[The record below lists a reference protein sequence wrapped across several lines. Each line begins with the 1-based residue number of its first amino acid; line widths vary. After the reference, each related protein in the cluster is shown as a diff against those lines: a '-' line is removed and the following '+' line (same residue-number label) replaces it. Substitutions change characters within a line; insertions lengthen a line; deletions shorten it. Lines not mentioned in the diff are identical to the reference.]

1 MKEATSI
8 ILMVRGQVIGVQ
20 GVNLKP
26 PIANTHIAQRR
37 VSPMAQETP
46 IEQQIRILVAD
57 DHEMILD
64 IARMYLDQQGD
75 MSVVTVPDLDAA
87 LNAFREEEPF
97 DVVILD
103 YQMPGM
109 DGLAGLQKMV
119 SLAGDLPVAIITGN
133 ATRNLMNQSLDAG
146 AAGIISKSLPMRS
159 LANSIRFIHSGETYL
174 PLYLM
179 QDEPNK
185 KAVDSGPLSGREM
198 TVLGHLGEGRKNKE
212 IASTLGLSEGTVKM
226 HVMSICRK
234 LEATN
239 RTQAVV
245 IARDMGLL

>member
-1 MKEATSI
+1 MGSS
-8 ILMVRGQVIGVQ
+8 VIGMR
-20 GVNLKP
+20 GVNLRPKL
-26 PIANTHIAQRR
+26 ANTYLTQ
-37 VSPMAQETP
+37 VKVGPMAQAAAVEN
-46 IEQQIRILVAD
+46 QIRILVAD

-75 MSVVTVPDLDAA
+75 MSVVTVMDLDAA
-87 LNAFREEEPF
+87 LVAFREEGPF
-97 DVVILD
+97 DIILLD

-109 DGLAGLQKMV
+109 DGLEGLQKMV
-119 SLAGDLPVAIITGN
+119 ALAGDRPVAIITGN
-133 ATRNLMNQSLDAG
+133 PTRNLMNQALDAG
-146 AAGIISKSLPMRS
+146 AAGIISKSLPIRS
-159 LANSIRFIHSGETYL
+159 LANSIRFIHSGETYM
-174 PLYLM
+174 PLHLM

-185 KAVDSGPLSGREM
+185 KAVDTGPLSGREM

-212 IASTLGLSEGTVKM
+212 IAMTLGLSEGTVKM
-226 HVMSICRK
+226 HVMSICKK

>member
-1 MKEATSI
+1 
-8 ILMVRGQVIGVQ
+8 MVRSVIGMQ
-20 GVNLKP
+20 GVNLRPKL
-26 PIANTHIAQRR
+26 ANTCLT
-37 VSPMAQETP
+37 QEIVGTMTQP
-46 IEQQIRILVAD
+46 VAIENQIRILVAD

-75 MSVVTVPDLDAA
+75 MSVVTVMDLDAA
-87 LNAFREEEPF
+87 LVAFREEGPF
-97 DVVILD
+97 DIVLLD

-109 DGLAGLQKMV
+109 DGLEGLQKMV
-119 SLAGDLPVAIITGN
+119 ALAGDRPVAIITGN
-133 ATRNLMNQSLDAG
+133 PTRNLMNQALDAG
-146 AAGIISKSLPMRS
+146 AAGIISKSLPIRS
-159 LANSIRFIHSGETYL
+159 LANSIRFIHSGETYM
-174 PLYLM
+174 PLHLM

-185 KAVDSGPLSGREM
+185 KAVDTGPLSGREM

-212 IASTLGLSEGTVKM
+212 IAMTLGLSEGTVKM
-226 HVMSICRK
+226 HVMSICKK

>member
-1 MKEATSI
+1 MGSS
-8 ILMVRGQVIGVQ
+8 VIGMR
-20 GVNLKP
+20 GVNLRPKL
-26 PIANTHIAQRR
+26 ANTYLTQ
-37 VSPMAQETP
+37 VKVGPMAQAAAVEN
-46 IEQQIRILVAD
+46 QIRILVAD

-75 MSVVTVPDLDAA
+75 MSVVTVMDLDAA
-87 LNAFREEEPF
+87 LVAFREEGPF
-97 DVVILD
+97 DIVLLD

-109 DGLAGLQKMV
+109 DGLEGLQKMV
-119 SLAGDLPVAIITGN
+119 ALAGDRPVAIITGN
-133 ATRNLMNQSLDAG
+133 PTRNMMNQALDVG
-146 AAGIISKSLPMRS
+146 AAGIISKSLPIRS
-159 LANSIRFIHSGETYL
+159 LANSIRFIHSGETYM
-174 PLYLM
+174 PLQLM

-185 KAVDSGPLSGREM
+185 KAADTGPLSGREM

-212 IASTLGLSEGTVKM
+212 IAMTLGLSEGTVKM
-226 HVMSICRK
+226 HVMSICKK

>member
-1 MKEATSI
+1 
-8 ILMVRGQVIGVQ
+8 
-20 GVNLKP
+20 
-26 PIANTHIAQRR
+26 
-37 VSPMAQETP
+37 MAQETP

-87 LNAFREEEPF
+87 LNAFREEGPF

-133 ATRNLMNQSLDAG
+133 ATRNLMKQSLDAG

-159 LANSIRFIHSGETYL
+159 LANSIRFIHSGETYM

-185 KAVDSGPLSGREM
+185 KAVESGPLSGREM
-198 TVLGHLGEGRKNKE
+198 TVLGHLGEGLKNKE

>member
-1 MKEATSI
+1 MS
-8 ILMVRGQVIGVQ
+8 VIGMR
-20 GVNLKP
+20 GLNLRPKL
-26 PIANTHIAQRR
+26 ANTYLALVKVGR
-37 VSPMAQETP
+37 MAQAAAVEN
-46 IEQQIRILVAD
+46 QIRILVAD

-75 MSVVTVPDLDAA
+75 MSVVTVMDLDAA
-87 LNAFREEEPF
+87 LVAFREEGPF
-97 DVVILD
+97 DIVLLD

-109 DGLAGLQKMV
+109 DGLEGLQKMV
-119 SLAGDLPVAIITGN
+119 ALAGDRPVAIITGN
-133 ATRNLMNQSLDAG
+133 PTRNLMNQALDAG
-146 AAGIISKSLPMRS
+146 AAGIISKSLPIRS
-159 LANSIRFIHSGETYL
+159 LANSIRFIHSGETYM
-174 PLYLM
+174 PLQLM

-185 KAVDSGPLSGREM
+185 KAADTGPLSGREM

-212 IASTLGLSEGTVKM
+212 IAMTLGLSEGTVKM
-226 HVMSICRK
+226 HVMSICKK

>member
-1 MKEATSI
+1 
-8 ILMVRGQVIGVQ
+8 
-20 GVNLKP
+20 
-26 PIANTHIAQRR
+26 
-37 VSPMAQETP
+37 MAQETP

-87 LNAFREEEPF
+87 LNAFREEGPF

-185 KAVDSGPLSGREM
+185 KAVESGPLSGREM

>member
-1 MKEATSI
+1 VS
-8 ILMVRGQVIGVQ
+8 VIGMR
-20 GVNLKP
+20 GVNLRPKL
-26 PIANTHIAQRR
+26 ANTYLTQ
-37 VSPMAQETP
+37 VKVGPMAQAAAVEN
-46 IEQQIRILVAD
+46 QIRILVAD

-75 MSVVTVPDLDAA
+75 MSVVTVMDLDAA
-87 LNAFREEEPF
+87 LVAFREEGPF
-97 DVVILD
+97 DIVLLD

-109 DGLAGLQKMV
+109 DGLEGLQKMV
-119 SLAGDLPVAIITGN
+119 ALAGDRPVAIITGN
-133 ATRNLMNQSLDAG
+133 PTRNLMNQALDAG
-146 AAGIISKSLPMRS
+146 AAGIISKSLPIRS
-159 LANSIRFIHSGETYL
+159 LANSIRFIHSGETYM
-174 PLYLM
+174 PLHLM

-185 KAVDSGPLSGREM
+185 KAVDTGPLSGREM

-212 IASTLGLSEGTVKM
+212 IAMTLGLSEGTVKM
-226 HVMSICRK
+226 HVMSICKK

>member
-1 MKEATSI
+1 
-8 ILMVRGQVIGVQ
+8 
-20 GVNLKP
+20 
-26 PIANTHIAQRR
+26 
-37 VSPMAQETP
+37 MAQETP

-87 LNAFREEEPF
+87 LNAFREEGPF

-109 DGLAGLQKMV
+109 DGLAGLQKMI

>member
-1 MKEATSI
+1 
-8 ILMVRGQVIGVQ
+8 
-20 GVNLKP
+20 
-26 PIANTHIAQRR
+26 
-37 VSPMAQETP
+37 MAQETP

-87 LNAFREEEPF
+87 LNAFREEGPF

-133 ATRNLMNQSLDAG
+133 ATRNLMKQSLDAG

-159 LANSIRFIHSGETYL
+159 LANSIRFIHSGETYM

-185 KAVDSGPLSGREM
+185 KAVESGPLSGREM

-234 LEATN
+234 LQATN

-245 IARDMGLL
+245 NARDMGLL